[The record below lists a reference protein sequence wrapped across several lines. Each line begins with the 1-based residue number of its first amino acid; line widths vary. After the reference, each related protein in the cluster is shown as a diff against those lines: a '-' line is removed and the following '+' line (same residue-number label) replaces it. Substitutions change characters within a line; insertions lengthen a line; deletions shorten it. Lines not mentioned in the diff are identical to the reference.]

1 MYCRLDDEEE
11 PGERETT
18 IQISEVNLKVEE
30 ITRASSALIVFDA
43 LLRGE
48 IYIDVQLTKVIFN
61 LVIYWLLIRRAAV
74 IQ

>member
-61 LVIYWLLIRRAAV
+61 LVIY
-74 IQ
+74 